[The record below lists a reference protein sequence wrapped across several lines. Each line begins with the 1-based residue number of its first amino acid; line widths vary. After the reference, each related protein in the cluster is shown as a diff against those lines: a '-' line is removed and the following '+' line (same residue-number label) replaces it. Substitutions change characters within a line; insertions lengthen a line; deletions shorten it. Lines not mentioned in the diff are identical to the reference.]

1 MSDLVN
7 LMKALLGSMLVAK
20 NRVFE
25 FDYLNR
31 WTLSSLFDF
40 QKNYVWVLSMFDTMV
55 FDTSLERLDLKQ
67 CLIKVTFG
75 IAF

>member
-7 LMKALLGSMLVAK
+7 LMKALLGSMFVAK
-20 NRVFE
+20 
-25 FDYLNR
+25 NR